1 MDEVAAAR
9 GHSADKR
16 SRYRVVKD
24 LRDAGID
31 AVPHASPPNFY
42 LHNRATGEI
51 TSSVTIDGREALPLS
66 MGVSNRRTVA
76 CNENGQWLIYDSDER
91 GFRNPRGSWTKV
103 PPDVVLLGDSFGF
116 GSCEEDGN
124 DIAGPI
130 RRQIPATLNLSAS
143 GGGGLSMLAYLNEY
157 LVHLRPRHVFWLFFE
172 GNDMQNISEDMRMP
186 LLRRY
191 LDDPTFAVG
200 LMNRQAEVDLAA
212 QVLVDRFLEAGEKV
226 RLESRWRSLLFLGPL
241 RKALDLPPITA
252 VWTRPDEDN
261 LALPELDQALKRMKT
276 GVESWGGRLHLVY
289 LPAWSRG
296 RDVNRVLPIYVR
308 TYQGVRAISSANG
321 INFIDLVPT
330 FEAAAMP
337 ERLVSYPTS
346 HYNDRGYR
354 LVADAILKELGA
366 SKP

>member
-1 MDEVAAAR
+1 
-9 GHSADKR
+9 
-16 SRYRVVKD
+16 
-24 LRDAGID
+24 
-31 AVPHASPPNFY
+31 
-42 LHNRATGEI
+42 
-51 TSSVTIDGREALPLS
+51 
-66 MGVSNRRTVA
+66 
-76 CNENGQWLIYDSDER
+76 
-91 GFRNPRGSWTKV
+91 
-103 PPDVVLLGDSFGF
+103 
-116 GSCEEDGN
+116 
-124 DIAGPI
+124 
-130 RRQIPATLNLSAS
+130 
-143 GGGGLSMLAYLNEY
+143 MLAYLNEY

-172 GNDMQNISEDMRMP
+172 GNDMQNISEDTRMP

-191 LDDPTFAVG
+191 LDDPTFAVD

-212 QVLVDRFLEAGEKV
+212 QMLVDRFLAAGEKV

-241 RKALDLPPITA
+241 RKALNLPPITA

-308 TYQGVRAISSANG
+308 THQGVRAISSANG